1 MKKRILSATAL
12 ATLLVMTGC
21 ASHNPLNPT
30 AQDGGVQPG
39 ASATTAISEQV
50 AVNDFTRIGVKVK
63 YKLLTGEL
71 ESIEATGY
79 APVWGDSQNAVRE
92 AFRVA
97 ELEAKKSLND
107 FINRENITSSTSVK
121 MISKNLEKASNNKK
135 NNFVKNV
142 VLASDEFAE
151 MDAEL
156 NSTANNIAST
166 KDDNTTVRT
175 DALRIASTVNNTINI
190 KAQGILGGL
199 YLVEGEVIKGG
210 KNVMATYRWDAKS
223 SATRPAIRALMM
235 Q

>member
-1 MKKRILSATAL
+1 MKKRILSAAAL

-30 AQDGGVQPG
+30 AQEGGVQPG

-210 KNVMATYRWDAKS
+210 KNVMATYRWDARS
-223 SATRPAIRALMM
+223 SATRPTIRSSMM

>member
-1 MKKRILSATAL
+1 MKKRILSAAAL

-30 AQDGGVQPG
+30 AQEGGVQPG

-210 KNVMATYRWDAKS
+210 KNVMATYRWDDKS
-223 SATRPAIRALMM
+223 SATRPAIRASMM